1 MMRKLAGFLLVVA
14 FLVGVVPGQAT
25 SDAVPARADLETKL
39 RFAATQHEIISIL
52 LQEQQFELVREEFN
66 KILALRFSEEHEK
79 LVVQEAWI
87 IAQQLLQADQFDL
100 AHEIIEATIDQVQS
114 LENRFTLL
122 MLKGKVLKD
131 EGRLQEALSVYQ
143 EARQLQNR

>member
-1 MMRKLAGFLLVVA
+1 MRKWAGLLLVLTILAGVA
-14 FLVGVVPGQAT
+14 PAQVANGQIPAT
-25 SDAVPARADLETKL
+25 ADLETRL

-52 LQEQQFELVREEFN
+52 LQEQEFELVRQEFE
-66 KILALRFSEEHEK
+66 KILALRFNEEHER

-87 IAQQLLQADQFDL
+87 VTQQLLQADQFDL
-100 AHEIIEATIDQVQS
+100 AYEIIDATLGQVRS
-114 LENRFTLL
+114 SENQFTLL
-122 MLKGKVLKD
+122 MLKGKVLRD